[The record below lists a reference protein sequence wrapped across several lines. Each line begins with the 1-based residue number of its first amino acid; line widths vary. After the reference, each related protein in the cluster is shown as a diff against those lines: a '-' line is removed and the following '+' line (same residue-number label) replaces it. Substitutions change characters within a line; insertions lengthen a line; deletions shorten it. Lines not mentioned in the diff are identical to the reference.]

1 MIYYTGVGARA
12 TPKDVLEKMRVY
24 AVVFAKLGYTLRSGA
39 ADGAD
44 TAFEIGAE
52 SQNGNREIYLPWREF
67 NGSDSPHFNISQKAL
82 EIAGDIYGDRA
93 RWNRTKSSVKCLMSR
108 NIYQVLGLTLDTPSS
123 FVVCWTPDGVI
134 THTERT
140 RSTGG
145 TGQAIACASLNQI
158 PVFNLKNNGE
168 EERLLDFIGGLD
180 DKE

>member
-1 MIYYTGVGARA
+1 MIYYTGVGART
-12 TPKDVLEKMRVY
+12 TPNDVLKRMI
-24 AVVFAKLGYTLRSGA
+24 AFATAFAELGYTLRSGA

-44 TAFEIGAE
+44 TAFEIGADY
-52 SQNGNREIYLPWREF
+52 QNGRKEIYLPWRGF
-67 NGSDSPHFNISQKAL
+67 NGNDSPHFNISPEAL
-82 EIAGDIYGDRA
+82 RISGEIYGE
-93 RWNRTKSSVKCLMSR
+93 RWERTRSSVKCLMSR

-123 FVVCWTPDGVI
+123 FMLCWTPDGVI

-180 DKE
+180 E